1 MKRSEKGTQSK
12 LTKCSQRVN
21 PGEGYRDAYCARL
34 VTVEIW
40 EKNNLELKKVFLS
53 LTTEQFT
60 KEKRKKLC
68 MCTFEMSD
76 YMNKKLKKTTGIL
89 LSEDMIEE
97 EIIFYT

>member
-1 MKRSEKGTQSK
+1 
-12 LTKCSQRVN
+12 
-21 PGEGYRDAYCARL
+21 
-34 VTVEIW
+34 
-40 EKNNLELKKVFLS
+40 
-53 LTTEQFT
+53 
-60 KEKRKKLC
+60 